1 MQHSLSFLLL
11 ASLAA
16 CAAPQPAPTAHGQ
29 SPSAALVSE
38 ASAEEASGQ
47 EPPTEPSEGAM
58 SASLQ
63 SASAPLTAAQPPTQ
77 ASHEPL
83 AIWRDPNF
91 QRRFAESYLAES
103 EVEPTVT
110 VVERDRL
117 IEVRDAIAAEDL
129 DEARALL
136 ARFRGEAASA
146 TFDFT
151 LGNLDFQAE
160 QLDAAGASY
169 RTAVAKFPKFR
180 RAWKNLGL
188 VEVRQGHFEEAAA
201 AFSRVIELGGGDA
214 LTYGLLGFA
223 YLNEENQLAAES
235 AYRLAILLDPKTDD
249 WKMGLARSL
258 FQQSRFQEAVSLT
271 GAMIAKQPNR
281 ADLWLLQANAYLG
294 QGEPLRAAENFEL
307 VDRLG
312 AASVDSLNLLGD
324 IYINAEL
331 FDLARDAYS
340 RALSSDP
347 GAYRERALRAANN
360 LAARGALLE
369 TGAMLD
375 AIQLAYADSLTP
387 DEQVG
392 VLRLRARLAV
402 ATGASE
408 EELRLLEEIVALD
421 PLDGEALLLLGMQAG
436 RDGDYEH
443 AIFYYERAAAIEA
456 FEADAKVR
464 HGQLLVGLGRY
475 AEALPLLRRA
485 QVVKPRANIQEYLEQ
500 VERVAQTH

>member
-1 MQHSLSFLLL
+1 MQHSLSLLFV

-16 CAAPQPAPTAHGQ
+16 CVAPQTAPSAPT
-29 SPSAALVSE
+29 PSLAVSIAASV
-38 ASAEEASGQ
+38 
-47 EPPTEPSEGAM
+47 
-58 SASLQ
+58 Q
-63 SASAPLTAAQPPTQ
+63 SASAPLVTAPRPKP
-77 ASHEPL
+77 ASDGGL
-83 AIWRDPNF
+83 AIWRDPDF

-103 EVEPTVT
+103 DVEPTVT

-129 DEARALL
+129 AGAKALL
-136 ARFRGEAASA
+136 ARFGGEAVSA

-151 LGNLDFQAE
+151 LGNLLFQDDE
-160 QLDAAGASY
+160 LDAAGASY
-169 RTAVAKFPKFR
+169 KVAVSKYPKFR

-188 VEVRQGHFEEAAA
+188 VEIRQGRFDDAALA
-201 AFSRVIELGGGDA
+201 LSRVVELGGSDA

-223 YLNEENQLAAES
+223 YLNEEDPLAAES

-258 FQQSRFQEAVSLT
+258 FQQSRFAEAVALT
-271 GAMIAKQPNR
+271 GAMIAKQPDR

-331 FDLARDAYS
+331 YDLARDAYN
-340 RALSSDP
+340 RALESDP
-347 GAYRERALRAANN
+347 DAYRERALRAANN
-360 LAARGALLE
+360 LAARGALDE
-369 TGAMLD
+369 TGALLD
-375 AIQLAYADSLTP
+375 AIALFYADDLTP
-387 DEQVG
+387 EEQVG

-402 ATGASE
+402 ATGAND
-408 EELRLLEEIVALD
+408 EELHLLEQIVALD

-436 RDGDYEH
+436 RDGDTEH
-443 AIFYYERAAAIEA
+443 AIFFYERAAAIEG

-485 QVVKPRANIQEYLEQ
+485 QVVEPRANIQEYLEQ
-500 VERVAQTH
+500 VERVAQSH